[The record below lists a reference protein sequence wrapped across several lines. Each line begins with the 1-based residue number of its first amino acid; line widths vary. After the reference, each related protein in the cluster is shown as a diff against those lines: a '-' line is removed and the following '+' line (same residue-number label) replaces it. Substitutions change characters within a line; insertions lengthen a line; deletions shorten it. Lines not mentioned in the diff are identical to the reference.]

1 MTTDLD
7 YALGKRLR
15 QRRWLLGLRQRDLA
29 ALCGVRFQQ
38 IQKYEC
44 AASRISA
51 VMLFKLA
58 RALDVEVGYFFAG
71 VADGPE
77 GEPKSWRER
86 PSLG

>member
-7 YALGKRLR
+7 HALGKRLR
-15 QRRWLLGLRQRDLA
+15 QRRRLLGLRQRDLA

-71 VADGPE
+71 VADGLAA
-77 GEPKSWRER
+77 EPKSWRDG
-86 PSLG
+86 PPLG